1 MGGGGERR
9 RRQPGAGCTETLR
22 KTPKFWQRPEGLGGG
37 TPGCSSGK
45 DQTTAAVGAT
55 ASAGPRGTGD
65 ARAPLGARGFILTC
79 RGADPA
85 QLGERCPCTVL
96 PQRKPDLLRPEAPPP
111 RRRIP
116 AAAAQPAASPLP
128 RRRAGRL
135 GQRPL
140 PAGCRRCG
148 GCPAGRGTVLVHWPW
163 CLAGG
168 LGAGGQPRVPAAI
181 PAGQAGRAGVGWRIR
196 GYFCNRAAGFLPCCF
211 FFFFPIFS
219 CLANAKGSKEGW
231 ERRGLRAEP
240 PPCPGAPSRRW
251 PHRCPGAACERLR
264 HVPGAHC
271 SGLGFSRELFSFLS
285 VFLMRRAVRRA
296 RGLWYQ
302 HSFMTFAS
310 ADSTW
315 GRHEKRG
322 GKWERFV
329 ASEGLDGVERGCPP
343 QGSPGRR
350 RAGWGSQGSAGRRTP
365 PSSCPRSWGRW
376 GRRRRRA
383 AGSPPRCLREGAA
396 GGHVTAC
403 PGRPTPRT
411 HVLPWGARVAP
422 GVVGVIYP
430 AAPG

>member
-9 RRQPGAGCTETLR
+9 GRQPGAGCTETLR

-96 PQRKPDLLRPEAPPP
+96 PQRKPDLPRPEAPPP

-128 RRRAGRL
+128 TRRAGRL

-168 LGAGGQPRVPAAI
+168 LGVGGQPRVPAAI

-211 FFFFPIFS
+211 FFFFFLFFPALQIQK
-219 CLANAKGSKEGW
+219 AP
-231 ERRGLRAEP
+231 RRGGKGGGCEQNPLRVREP
-240 PPCPGAPSRRW
+240 
-251 PHRCPGAACERLR
+251 
-264 HVPGAHC
+264 
-271 SGLGFSRELFSFLS
+271 
-285 VFLMRRAVRRA
+285 RRAV
-296 RGLWYQ
+296 GLTAVPVQ
-302 HSFMTFAS
+302 PVSGSGTFPALTAPAWAFPGNCSAS
-310 ADSTW
+310 
-315 GRHEKRG
+315 
-322 GKWERFV
+322 
-329 ASEGLDGVERGCPP
+329 
-343 QGSPGRR
+343 
-350 RAGWGSQGSAGRRTP
+350 
-365 PSSCPRSWGRW
+365 
-376 GRRRRRA
+376 
-383 AGSPPRCLREGAA
+383 
-396 GGHVTAC
+396 
-403 PGRPTPRT
+403 
-411 HVLPWGARVAP
+411 
-422 GVVGVIYP
+422 
-430 AAPG
+430 